1 MRHQRTVGPIGVLLL
16 QLGTPDDPSVPAV
29 RRYLAEFLSDPRI
42 IETNRFRWWFIL
54 HGIILRFRPRQS
66 ADKYRRIWSPE
77 TGMPLL
83 HYTRRQA
90 ELLQTALGDTHLVRF
105 AMRYGSPSTD
115 SIVSQILRDGISE
128 LIVLPM
134 YPQYSATST
143 ASALDSLFQ
152 ALQKERR
159 LPSVRIIASHYDHP
173 AYIQAMTTLMED
185 ELAKLTWQPG
195 HFILTYHG
203 IPKAYAKKGDPYA
216 THVERT
222 TQALVQA
229 MGWQKGSWSRTYQS
243 LFGRDAWLKPYT
255 EDRLKQLAHEGKRRI
270 FIATPGFTAD
280 CLETI
285 DEVGREIREAFQ
297 HAGGEQLHRCPCLND
312 HPLWIEALR
321 QIVTGAHAITD
332 QNPSARGL
340 VTHC

>member
-66 ADKYRRIWSPE
+66 ADKYRRIWSAE
-77 TGMPLL
+77 TGMPML
-83 HYTRRQA
+83 HYTRRQT
-90 ELLQTALGDTHLVRF
+90 ELLQAALGDTHLVRF
-105 AMRYGSPSTD
+105 GMRYGSPS
-115 SIVSQILRDGISE
+115 IPAVVSALLRDGVSE

-143 ASALDSLFQ
+143 ASALDALFQ
-152 ALQKERR
+152 TLPKERR
-159 LPSVRIIASHYDHP
+159 LPHIRVIASHHDHP
-173 AYIQAMTTLMED
+173 AYLHAMTALMEE
-185 ELAKLTWQPG
+185 ELAKLTWQPE

-203 IPKAYAKKGDPYA
+203 IPQSYAKKGDPYA
-216 THVERT
+216 THVQRT

-229 MGWQKGSWSRTYQS
+229 MGWRKGSWSCTYQS

-255 EDRLKQLAHEGKRRI
+255 EDRLKQLAREGKKRV
-270 FIATPGFTAD
+270 FIATPGFAAD

-285 DEVGREIREAFQ
+285 DEVGRELRETFQ
-297 HAGGEQLHRCPCLND
+297 HAGGAELHRCPCLND

-321 QIVTGAHAITD
+321 QIVTGADAITGGSD
-332 QNPSARGL
+332 AARHSIA
-340 VTHC
+340 HC